1 MLCAFLISGRCV
13 IHTVWLFCLALFSAS
28 LLGVVSWGVFFSH
41 SGTWFVNHGWHLP
54 IVFNLVLYGVFQP
67 SDIWLR
73 WVLGHFLSGRSRVIC
88 SWGFLWYLI
97 FPCKLLELIRLI
109 SSVVSSLVTG
119 LFSFDWSFGG
129 VLASYLSY
137 LSSLLLKMPQNPRIG
152 QLVTASDVLGSF
164 FPSFCFYCLV
174 TKKVY
179 WSIFLDIRW
188 AYFDSRIS

>member
-1 MLCAFLISGRCV
+1 MHFFPPVNTSLGRSTCFILRLPLRPLSGLAES
-13 IHTVWLFCLALFSAS
+13 WL
-28 LLGVVSWGVFFSH
+28 WPPFFSWYVHH
-41 SGTWFVNHGWHLP
+41 SWYLP

-67 SDIWLR
+67 SDICLR
-73 WVLGHFLSGRSRVIC
+73 WVLSHFWSGRSRVIC

-129 VLASYLSY
+129 VLAGYLSY

-164 FPSFCFYCLV
+164 FPSFCFYCFV
-174 TKKVY
+174 TRKVY